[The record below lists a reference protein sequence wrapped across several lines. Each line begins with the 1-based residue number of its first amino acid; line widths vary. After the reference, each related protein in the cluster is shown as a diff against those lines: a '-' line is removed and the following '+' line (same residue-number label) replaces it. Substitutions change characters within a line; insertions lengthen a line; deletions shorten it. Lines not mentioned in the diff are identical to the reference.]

1 MTDPIRLVL
10 VDDHRMFRSGV
21 KAELDASMEIVGEA
35 PDVDSAVE
43 VVAVARPDVVLLDV
57 HLPGGNGNGGSRRD
71 QRVARG
77 HHGQPVRRCASSP
90 CRCRTPPRTSSR

>member
-43 VVAVARPDVVLLDV
+43 VVTTDPR
-57 HLPGGNGNGGSRRD
+57 
-71 QRVARG
+71 
-77 HHGQPVRRCASSP
+77 
-90 CRCRTPPRTSSR
+90 RTSCCWTSTCPAATATAAAT

>member
-43 VVAVARPDVVLLDV
+43 VVTRTAAGRRAAGRAPARRQRQ
-57 HLPGGNGNGGSRRD
+57 RR
-71 QRVARG
+71 Q
-77 HHGQPVRRCASSP
+77 S
-90 CRCRTPPRTSSR
+90 T

>member
-35 PDVDSAVE
+35 PDVDRAVE
-43 VVAVARPDVVLLDV
+43 VVATARPDVVLLDV
-57 HLPGGNGNGGSRRD
+57 HLPGGNGNGGSD
-71 QRVARG
+71 VINGSRG
-77 HHGQPVRRCASSP
+77 VTTASGAPVRFLAL
-90 CRCRTPPRTSSR
+90 